1 MEEALSQCPVVTNVG
16 FWEHGPQAPQRC
28 VLCVSVYVCV
38 CVCVCVISALLTLHQ
53 DITES
58 TLSKETYNRV
68 KRDLVQY
75 SSHSTTSLTHS
86 LTHLHTIYM

>member
-1 MEEALSQCPVVTNVG
+1 
-16 FWEHGPQAPQRC
+16 
-28 VLCVSVYVCV
+28 VSGCHERRLLGARASGSPAVRLVCECVCV